1 MTASTAV
8 PTSDREYLIQ
18 GRRVTFPVVVRDA
31 ASGAVTYLV
40 PTGAVERLVRG
51 RELEVIEVLPGQA
64 LFSLAIIDYR
74 DNDLGDYNEVSLTFF
89 ARPRGERPSVGIP
102 YLGNVVDFFRSA
114 LPTFI
119 WKLPVDQAFTC
130 EAGAGIWGFPKTVER
145 IELEDAGGRRTC
157 RLLMDHQHVL
167 TVSLPRGGT
176 RELPEQLL
184 TTYSY
189 VGGVLHRTRFVSGAR
204 GMSFTLGGADLI
216 LGTHP
221 IADDLRTLGLP
232 KRALA
237 SVWME
242 HQHARFEAP
251 EPVVR
256 PG

>member
-51 RELEVIEVLPGQA
+51 RELEVIEVLPGQT

-167 TVSLPRGGT
+167 TVSVPRGGR

>member
-1 MTASTAV
+1 MTAHTAV
-8 PTSDREYLIQ
+8 PTSDGAYLVQ
-18 GRRVTFPVVVRDA
+18 GRRVTFPVEVRDA

-40 PTGAVERLVRG
+40 PTAAVQRLLPG
-51 RELEVIEVLPGQA
+51 RDLEVVEVLPGQTLFA
-64 LFSLAIIDYR
+64 LAVIDYR
-74 DNDLGDYNEVSLTFF
+74 DNDLGDYNEVSLAFF
-89 ARPRGERPSVGIP
+89 ARPRGQPASIGIP

-119 WKLPVDQAFTC
+119 WKLPVDQAYTC

-145 IELEDAGGRRTC
+145 IEFEDAGSRRTC
-157 RLLMDHQHVL
+157 RLVMDHQHVL
-167 TVSLPRGGT
+167 TVSVPRGGS
-176 RELPEQLL
+176 RDLPDQTL
-184 TTYSY
+184 TTFSY
-189 VGGVLHRTRFVSGAR
+189 IGGVLHRTRFVSGAR
-204 GMSFTLGGADLI
+204 GTSFTLGGADLI

-251 EPVVR
+251 EPVAGR
-256 PG
+256 